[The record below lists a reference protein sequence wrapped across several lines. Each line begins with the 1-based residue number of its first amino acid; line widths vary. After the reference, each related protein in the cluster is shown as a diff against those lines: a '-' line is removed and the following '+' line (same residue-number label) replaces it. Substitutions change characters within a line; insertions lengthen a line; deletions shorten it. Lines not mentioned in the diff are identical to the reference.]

1 MDIDVRRIVSAM
13 FFRGILHACMSCW
26 LPQRLSAAVYPR
38 LGLGIRVE
46 GFSRT
51 KGVLTP
57 HIHVNKPYTLSPKP
71 QIVKQLL
78 SLLQKPLGSLAGTR
92 LGAPKTAE
100 V

>member
-1 MDIDVRRIVSAM
+1 MFVLLSIRRT
-13 FFRGILHACMSCW
+13 R
-26 LPQRLSAAVYPR
+26 
-38 LGLGIRVE
+38 
-46 GFSRT
+46 
-51 KGVLTP
+51 GVLTP

-71 QIVKQLL
+71 QVVKQLL